1 MNRKKL
7 LHIIVLVAFV
17 GLAVF
22 SVIPM
27 QRAQSARAD
36 WMASLDDA
44 TAINALTI
52 PGTHD
57 SGALHSIADAVGK
70 CQTLSIAEQME
81 MGVRFLDIRL
91 QITDNKL
98 RIVHSIVDQKT
109 YFEDVLSDM
118 ICFLRDNPSEFLL
131 VSIKEDASSKNSD
144 KDFTEVLEQML
155 LSYSEV
161 STSTALPKTVGE
173 ARGKIHVLARYS
185 GATIGLPCYYG
196 WSDDNSFTLDRIYV
210 QDNYVVKDA
219 EEKIADIGNAFTVAS
234 ASDHDLVINF
244 TSCYFE
250 ECFPPLYAG
259 FPAHEIHK
267 WLKSSIPDAEG
278 PLGVILC
285 DFITSDLV
293 TAMVGRNFA

>member
-70 CQTLSIAEQME
+70 CQTLNIAEQME

-98 RIVHSIVDQKT
+98 RIVHSIVDNTDVDLKT
-109 YFEDVLSDM
+109 FKKNVH
-118 ICFLRDNPSEFLL
+118 R
-131 VSIKEDASSKNSD
+131 VSIFAHS
-144 KDFTEVLEQML
+144 LRL
-155 LSYSEV
+155 LS
-161 STSTALPKTVGE
+161 
-173 ARGKIHVLARYS
+173 
-185 GATIGLPCYYG
+185 
-196 WSDDNSFTLDRIYV
+196 
-210 QDNYVVKDA
+210 
-219 EEKIADIGNAFTVAS
+219 
-234 ASDHDLVINF
+234 
-244 TSCYFE
+244 
-250 ECFPPLYAG
+250 
-259 FPAHEIHK
+259 
-267 WLKSSIPDAEG
+267 
-278 PLGVILC
+278 IL
-285 DFITSDLV
+285 TY
-293 TAMVGRNFA
+293 